1 MLTAADLSFWAR
13 QAYTQATPPA
23 LGGGAASPAVLAPAG
38 GGGVQD
44 SVELSPQARL
54 LLGLIQAMNGGQ
66 ARPSA
71 PQVYGPPGI
80 RLTAPGSGTL
90 IGAGHVAAV
99 SGSSGPPAI
108 AGAQVDP
115 ASMGSVTSTAAIT
128 PAGGAA
134 TEVTAGAGDTLISAH
149 ALVADRAQSATLR
162 ITTGS
167 GKDLIA
173 AETTGRLSLDAG
185 AGDDQVSARFGDFS
199 DIDLGDGANMAT
211 ITGHYGTVRSG
222 KGSDVIA
229 VQGMGTTVVS
239 GAGNDTISGAQWVD
253 AGTGKDTIHL
263 GNAALSTLVYRPGDG
278 ADEITLPPSESGV
291 RQGGSRPVIGDESGL
306 VEAQAIGIADW
317 GGFSMALPAAGE
329 PGHGSAHTALVLQ
342 GFGPDDVTATLTGTD
357 LALTLPGRG
366 DSITIR
372 NYTPGRVS
380 FVFDDRAGGGSLVGT
395 RSLAGIS

>member
-1 MLTAADLSFWAR
+1 MLSATDLSFWAR
-13 QAYTQATPPA
+13 QAYTQATLPA
-23 LGGGAASPAVLAPAG
+23 TGGNAASPAVTPAAG

-44 SVELSPQARL
+44 SVELSAQARL

-66 ARPSA
+66 AQPSA

-90 IGAGHVAAV
+90 SGAGSISAV

-108 AGAQVDP
+108 AGAQIDP
-115 ASMGSVTSTAAIT
+115 ASTGSVTSTTAIT
-128 PAGGAA
+128 PAGGAM
-134 TEVTAGAGDTLISAH
+134 TEVTASAGDNMISAY
-149 ALVADRAQSATLR
+149 ALVADRAQSAALR
-162 ITTGS
+162 INAGN

-173 AETTGRLSLDAG
+173 AETTGRLTLNAG

-199 DIDLGDGANMAT
+199 DVDLGDGDNLAT

-229 VQGMGTTVVS
+229 VQGIGTTVVA
-239 GAGNDTISGAQWVD
+239 GAGDDAVSGAQWVN
-253 AGTGKDTIHL
+253 AGTGKDTVHL
-263 GNAALSTLVYRPGDG
+263 GNAELSTLVYRPGDG
-278 ADEITLPPSESGV
+278 ADEITLPPVESGV
-291 RQGGSRPVIGDESGL
+291 RLGGSRPVIGDGSGF
-306 VEAQAIGIADW
+306 VEAQEVGIADW
-317 GGFSMALPAAGE
+317 GGFRMELPTAGE
-329 PGHGSAHTALVLQ
+329 PGHGSGHAALVLQ
-342 GFGPDDVTATLTGTD
+342 GFDSGQVTARLDGTD
-357 LALTLPGRG
+357 LTLTMPGRG

-380 FVFDDRAGGGSLVGT
+380 FVFDNRANGGEVTGM

>member
-1 MLTAADLSFWAR
+1 MLSAADLSFWAR
-13 QAYTQATPPA
+13 QAYIQAMPPSP
-23 LGGGAASPAVLAPAG
+23 GGSDASPAGTPAAG

-44 SVELSPQARL
+44 SVELSAQARL

-66 ARPSA
+66 AQPSA

-90 IGAGHVAAV
+90 SGAGNIAAV

-115 ASMGSVTSTAAIT
+115 ASTGSVTSTAAIT
-128 PAGGAA
+128 PAGGAV
-134 TEVTAGAGDTLISAH
+134 TEVTASAGDNLVSAY
-149 ALVADRAQSATLR
+149 ALVADRAQSAALR
-162 ITTGS
+162 IATGS

-185 AGDDQVSARFGDFS
+185 AGDDQVSVRFGDFS

-222 KGSDVIA
+222 KGADVIA
-229 VQGMGTTVVS
+229 VQGKGTTVVA
-239 GAGNDTISGAQWVD
+239 GAGDDTLSGAQWVD
-253 AGTGKDTIHL
+253 AGTGKDTIYL

-278 ADEITLPPSESGV
+278 ADEITLPPVESGV
-291 RQGGSRPVIGDESGL
+291 QQGGSRPVIGDESGL
-306 VEAQAIGIADW
+306 IEAQAIGIADW
-317 GGFSMALPAAGE
+317 GGFRMEMPAAGE

-342 GFGPDDVTATLTGTD
+342 GFGPDDVTARLNGTD
-357 LALTLPGRG
+357 LTLTLPGK
-366 DSITIR
+366 DDAITIR

-380 FVFDDRAGGGSLVGT
+380 FVFDDRAVGGRLLGT
-395 RSLAGIS
+395 RSLQGIS